1 MKHKRFD
8 QSELAKVGHGPG
20 MRTPYEEIVIK
31 SDHHYQPPFPQTDYV
46 ASLC

>member
-8 QSELAKVGHGPG
+8 QSELSEVGQGAG

-31 SDHHYQPPFPQTDYV
+31 SDHHYPPPFPKTDFV